1 MYLIITEDSN
11 AFCDTLIT
19 TLEMNN
25 VDYIEINKTEI
36 PRRLLIKIMQQ
47 QITLP
52 FILRLEKYDYLG
64 QILPLFRRS

>member
-1 MYLIITEDSN
+1 
-11 AFCDTLIT
+11 
-19 TLEMNN
+19 MNN
-25 VDYIEINKTEI
+25 VDYIEINKAEI

-47 QITLP
+47 QITTP

>member
-1 MYLIITEDSN
+1 MYVVITEDSN
-11 AFCDTLIT
+11 ALCHTLIT

-25 VDYIEINKTEI
+25 VDYIEINKAEI
-36 PRRLLIKIMQQ
+36 PRRLLIKI
-47 QITLP
+47 QITTP